1 LNKIKKYIFPSV
13 LFSALFFIVLS
24 FLGDSHQIFLLLKEF
39 PLSNL
44 LIVLAF
50 SLAVFVVRLIKWQFY
65 LIKTGEKVPLKD
77 VFLSFFA
84 ALSLNFSPGKI
95 GDLLK
100 SYYLNERHSVSFTK
114 TFMIILMERMTEVY
128 SLILIVFFGSF
139 FFGYYSSI
147 TILIF
152 VLSHLLIFIII
163 KKKHYELIHSKLQR
177 FGRIQKYMKYFQ
189 SFYGNLIELLK
200 LKIFIPSMLL
210 SLLSWIFEFFA
221 IFTILTTF
229 KIKHNFYE
237 ISYFYSFSTLLGSI
251 SFLPAGIGIM
261 DASFSFILILLGF
274 DENSALASTIM
285 IRISTLWFGIL
296 LGILTL
302 IIFRSQINFL
312 SKYD

>member
-1 LNKIKKYIFPSV
+1 MNRIKKNIFPSV

-24 FLGDSHQIFLLLKEF
+24 FWGDSHQIFLLLKEF

-44 LIVLAF
+44 LIALAF
-50 SLAVFVVRLIKWQFY
+50 SFAVFVVRLIKWRFY
-65 LIKTGEKVPLKD
+65 LIKMGEKIPSKD

-84 ALSLNFSPGKI
+84 ALSLSFSPGKI

-100 SYYLNERHSVSFTK
+100 SYYLNERHSVRFTK
-114 TFMIILMERMTEVY
+114 TFSIILMERMTEVY
-128 SLILIVFFGSF
+128 SLILIVFFGSII
-139 FFGYYSSI
+139 FGNNSLI
-147 TILIF
+147 TVLIF
-152 VLSHLLIFIII
+152 ILAHLLIFIVI
-163 KKKHYELIHSKLQR
+163 KKEYYELILSKLHR
-177 FGRIQKYMKYFQ
+177 YERIQKYLKYFQ
-189 SFYGNLIELLK
+189 SLYGNLIELIK

-210 SLLSWIFEFFA
+210 SLLSWIFEFIA

-261 DASFSFILILLGF
+261 DTSFSFILILLGF
-274 DENSALASTIM
+274 DENSVLASTIM

-302 IIFRSQINFL
+302 IIFRSQMNFI